1 MPKPEKIKIV
11 EEIKELLQKN
21 PNFVVTEYRGLNV
34 KQINEMRNLLREKG
48 ILYQVFKNTLFR
60 IALEDSKIS
69 GVDQYF
75 YGPVGVAFSKDDI
88 VSPCKILTE
97 VSKNTQKMLIIKGG
111 YSDGL
116 IIKEEEISEYA
127 SMPTIEEMY
136 SKILGSLINPATRLV
151 RVISGPVQKLAIALK
166 QIADK
171 KE

>member
-11 EEIKELLQKN
+11 EEIKNKLKEN
-21 PNFVVTEYRGLNV
+21 PNFIVTEYRGLTV
-34 KQINEMRNLLREKG
+34 KEMNQMRDMLREKG
-48 ILYQVFKNTLFR
+48 IIYQIYKNTLFR
-60 IALEDSKIS
+60 IALEDAKID

-97 VSKNTQKMLIIKGG
+97 VAKNTQKKLKIKGG
-111 YSDGL
+111 YTDGI
-116 IIKEEEISEYA
+116 IIKEEEISDYA

-136 SKILGSLINPATRLV
+136 SKLLGSLINPATRLV
-151 RVISGPVQKLAIALK
+151 RVVSGPLTKLAIALN